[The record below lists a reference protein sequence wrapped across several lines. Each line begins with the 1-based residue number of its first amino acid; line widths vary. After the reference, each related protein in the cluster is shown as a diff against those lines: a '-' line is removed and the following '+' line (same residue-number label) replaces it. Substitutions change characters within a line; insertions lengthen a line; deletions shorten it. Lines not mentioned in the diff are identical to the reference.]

1 MPGKTAEDHVS
12 RVPQLKPTQCSEIL
26 NETLSMELLI
36 SGTWKT
42 QRTKLAMYS
51 DIPTVLFLGPKITLQ
66 EVP

>member
-1 MPGKTAEDHVS
+1 MPGKTAEDYAS
-12 RVPQLKPTQCSEIL
+12 RVPQLKPPQCPKIL
-26 NETLSMELLI
+26 NETLAMGLLV